1 QFAEAL
7 KLRADFALAANNLGF
22 VYFRQGRSAES
33 ARRLETTLKIDPSRA
48 VAYLNLGD
56 AYAEGGDREKARK
69 AYSTYL
75 ELQPQ
80 VSGAA
85 QARAQLQSL

>member
-1 QFAEAL
+1 
-7 KLRADFALAANNLGF
+7 
-22 VYFRQGRSAES
+22 
-33 ARRLETTLKIDPSRA
+33 

-56 AYAEGGDREKARK
+56 AYFNAGDKAKARQ

-80 VSGAA
+80 GSGAA
-85 QARAQLQSL
+85 QARAQLQKL

>member
-1 QFAEAL
+1 MRRHATTSSPHFTT
-7 KLRADFALAANNLGF
+7 
-22 VYFRQGRSAES
+22 VS
-33 ARRLETTLKIDPSRA
+33 ARWLETTLKIDPSRA

-56 AYAEGGDREKARK
+56 AYAKAGDREKARK

-80 VSGAA
+80 GSGAA

>member
-1 QFAEAL
+1 MCIRQECFAEA
-7 KLRADFALAANNLGF
+7 
-22 VYFRQGRSAES
+22 
-33 ARRLETTLKIDPSRA
+33 ARWLENTLKIDPSRA
-48 VAYLNLGD
+48 AAYLNLGD
-56 AYAEGGDREKARK
+56 AYAKAGDPDKACK

-80 VSGAA
+80 GSGAA